1 MSASEKRSD
10 SVCLAQRENDGTN
23 VELWFDFHA
32 EEVRVH
38 VRRTSHGSAEF
49 TLYPPNAVALDC
61 YYHPF
66 AYADRVLTRGTFA
79 QSAVQ

>member
-1 MSASEKRSD
+1 MSANRTD
-10 SVCLAQRENDGTN
+10 SVCLATREGDGTS
-23 VELWFDFHA
+23 VALFYDFKD
-32 EEVRVH
+32 EQVRIH
-38 VRRTSHGSAEF
+38 VRSGSQGSTDF

-79 QSAVQ
+79 EPVAA